1 MIYSPTVAI
10 SLSKS
15 ILNGETNIKDVCRK
29 IKVDRKELQIWVE
42 LYKNY
47 GDDVFL
53 NEIEYSWEERF
64 WIVEDMLKN
73 GLSLRKICVKYKIVH
88 RFALRNWHKS
98 YNSDPEVKEKKIK
111 GNRKGNVRKETQE
124 ERIKQLERE
133 LHFARA
139 ENAYL
144 KKLQALM
151 QETKK
156 N

>member
-1 MIYSPTVAI
+1 MIYSPTLAI

-15 ILNGETNIKDVCRK
+15 ILNGETSIKDVCRK
-29 IKVDRKELQIWVE
+29 IKVDRRELQIWVE

-88 RFALRNWHKS
+88 RFALRNWHKC
-98 YNSDPEVKEKKIK
+98 YNSNPEVKEKKIN
-111 GNRKGNVRKETQE
+111 GSRKVNERKRSQE
-124 ERIKQLERE
+124 ERIKQLEQE
-133 LHFARA
+133 LRFARA

-151 QETKK
+151 QETKR